1 MTIAVYAGSFDPITD
16 GHFDIIERACN
27 VFDTLVIGVGVNPKK
42 QGFFTP
48 EERVGLIKDVCE
60 PLQNIQVLDFQG
72 LLVEFCHKVGAKV
85 IVRGL
90 RAVSDFESEMGIAHT
105 NAQLSPGIDTFF
117 LPTKPKYS
125 FVSSSTVKELASYG
139 ASTSYYVHP
148 VVAKAL
154 NSKIHF
160 RRVLGV

>member
-16 GHFDIIERACN
+16 GHFDIIERASN

-48 EERVGLIKDVCE
+48 EERVGLIKEVCE

-72 LLVEFCHKVGAKV
+72 LLVEFCLKVGAKV

-90 RAVSDFESEMGIAHT
+90 RAVSDFESEMGVAHT

-117 LPTKPKYS
+117 YMVVVVLLEARSIIEREEAETAK
-125 FVSSSTVKELASYG
+125 TRAEAE
-139 ASTSYYVHP
+139 AAR
-148 VVAKAL
+148 VAKKATKK
-154 NSKIHF
+154 NRAKPS
-160 RRVLGV
+160 V